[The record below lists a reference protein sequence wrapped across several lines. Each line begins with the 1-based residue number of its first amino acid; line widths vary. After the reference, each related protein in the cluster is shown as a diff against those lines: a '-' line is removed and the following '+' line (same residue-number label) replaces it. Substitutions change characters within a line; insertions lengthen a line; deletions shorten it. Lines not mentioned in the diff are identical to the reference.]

1 MKGVPY
7 KDIVGSLMYVMVTI
21 RLDLS
26 NAMNIISQFMQDP
39 SLKHWV
45 VAKKILKYLNHIQG
59 LWL

>member
-1 MKGVPY
+1 
-7 KDIVGSLMYVMVTI
+7 MYVMVTI